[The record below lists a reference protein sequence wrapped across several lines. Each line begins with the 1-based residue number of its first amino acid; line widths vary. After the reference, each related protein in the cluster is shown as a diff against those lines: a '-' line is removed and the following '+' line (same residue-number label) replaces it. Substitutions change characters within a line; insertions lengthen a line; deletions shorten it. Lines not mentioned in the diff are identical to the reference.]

1 MGITSVGSYKPI
13 LVDGIALP
21 VIGTMSLC
29 WSVMRRF
36 QAPLSAWKCNEMIL
50 TLKLLSKYSKWF
62 MDTHLYKGA
71 KKFSKGFWGFSTLL
85 VCLRRYRS
93 GRTSLDSG
101 ISVVSHLCFM
111 MLPRDW
117 EMETVALKSDLW
129 CINFGLC
136 TIEWVLLISN
146 VGTFFSTM
154 EEEPFG
160 HHLQACMS
168 SYMCPRPQAFE
179 SPGENFW
186 WSCYRIYMRVSLF
199 AFCTW
204 ITQVMF

>member
-1 MGITSVGSYKPI
+1 MGLLYPACVFTKVPVWEDISGQCHIYSVS
-13 LVDGIALP
+13 
-21 VIGTMSLC
+21 SLLHDAPKRLGNGED
-29 WSVMRRF
+29 SV
-36 QAPLSAWKCNEMIL
+36 
-50 TLKLLSKYSKWF
+50 TLKSN
-62 MDTHLYKGA
+62 
-71 KKFSKGFWGFSTLL
+71 
-85 VCLRRYRS
+85 
-93 GRTSLDSG
+93 
-101 ISVVSHLCFM
+101 
-111 MLPRDW
+111 
-117 EMETVALKSDLW
+117 LW

-204 ITQVMF
+204 ITGDVLSNWAYDSWRGSCVSLSPQSTQGLHVLCIHVLHSWSSCTTAPQSQSNHKWLDSCCAQENSPYWMFPFLAPL

>member
-1 MGITSVGSYKPI
+1 MGLFDPACVFTKVPVWEDISGQRHICSVS
-13 LVDGIALP
+13 
-21 VIGTMSLC
+21 SLLHDAPKRLGNGED
-29 WSVMRRF
+29 SV
-36 QAPLSAWKCNEMIL
+36 
-50 TLKLLSKYSKWF
+50 TLKSN
-62 MDTHLYKGA
+62 
-71 KKFSKGFWGFSTLL
+71 
-85 VCLRRYRS
+85 
-93 GRTSLDSG
+93 
-101 ISVVSHLCFM
+101 
-111 MLPRDW
+111 
-117 EMETVALKSDLW
+117 LW

-204 ITQVMF
+204 ITQVMFWVTGHMIPEGGVVSLSPLRAHRVFTFSVFTYSILEALAQLLPSHSLTTSD